1 MEVPGIVKLWVILW
15 LAGALLLPASPAAAQ
30 NPPVA
35 SCGLPSGGNI
45 SASVTYTL
53 SADCTQTSVLST
65 TASNIEVTING
76 GGHSITSSGH
86 TLFVLGSAVLTLN
99 DVTLN
104 GGGLEFPQFVQA
116 ARLNATRAS
125 FINLGRGSALAAN
138 QMNLNNVYLAFN

>member
-1 MEVPGIVKLWVILW
+1 M
-15 LAGALLLPASPAAAQ
+15 
-30 NPPVA
+30 
-35 SCGLPSGGNI
+35 
-45 SASVTYTL
+45 
-53 SADCTQTSVLST
+53 
-65 TASNIEVTING
+65 
-76 GGHSITSSGH
+76 
-86 TLFVLGSAVLTLN
+86 LTLN